1 MRLGVGKFLI
11 KKDEVAN
18 LIKKLRVPVTISPVS
33 PPHDQ
38 EVLVVVNMGPNIG
51 PAEYRARCERVA
63 SVLEGERK
71 KGSFE
76 IIKGVV
82 GLLAAVIVFLVV
94 LFA

>member
-1 MRLGVGKFLI
+1 MRLGVGKFLV
-11 KKDEVAN
+11 KKNEVGN
-18 LIKKLRVPVTISPVS
+18 LIKTLRVPVTVSPVLS
-33 PPHDQ
+33 AHD
-38 EVLVVVNMGPNIG
+38 EVLILVNMGPNIG

-82 GLLAAVIVFLVV
+82 ALLAAVIVFLVV